1 MRWLIN
7 SAKSYTV
14 HDHRNPLN
22 TERCGTKNGTQVDTC
37 RMDENNKPP
46 RGRSLWDQPAWKQI
60 PALLIMSVAVLFY
73 PALLLVIG
81 AYFIY
86 TYRKRNK

>member
-1 MRWLIN
+1 MTIEIHLIPKDV
-7 SAKSYTV
+7 ARMW
-14 HDHRNPLN
+14 H
-22 TERCGTKNGTQVDTC
+22 ENGTQVDTC

-73 PALLLVIG
+73 PALLLIIG